1 VPADAAVTTV
11 RGGRSRTKVV
21 AVARAMVRRSMWR
34 RMKVGCGH
42 GGGER
47 NVRAACGWQ
56 LAEWGIFLEA
66 AWEY

>member
-21 AVARAMVRRSMWR
+21 AVARAMVRSTWR
-34 RMKVGCGH
+34 RMKAGCGH